1 MPATVTLEP
10 LFDDPSLPRFELPVE
25 LETMYGGPFGIAD
38 RSVYANFVSTIDGIV
53 ALPGVDRSSA
63 VISGGQPA
71 DRFVM
76 GLLRAAADAVVIGA
90 ETFRSHPGPWTAEAA
105 FPSHASGFATLR
117 GTITGS
123 DVSPR
128 LVVVT
133 RSGDLGDVSRVAPS
147 IVITTADAA
156 ERMGDVDERWEVVAL
171 PGAEVDVRA
180 VIDAVRERGA
190 DRILT
195 EGGPRLMG
203 QFLERRCVDEL
214 FLTVSPLMAGGY
226 EGRPVL
232 SHGAELLPDTVSR
245 GALRSVRR
253 AESHLFLRYSF
264 SSD

>member
-1 MPATVTLEP
+1 MPPTGTLEP
-10 LFDDPSLPRFELPVE
+10 LFDDPSLPRFELPPE
-25 LETMYGGPFGIAD
+25 LEATYGGSFGIAD

-53 ALPGVDRSSA
+53 ALPGVERSSA

-105 FPSHASGFATLR
+105 LPSHASGFATMR
-117 GTITGS
+117 RTITGS
-123 DVSPR
+123 DVPPR

-133 RSGDLGDVSRVAPS
+133 RSGDLGDISLVAPS
-147 IVITTADAA
+147 IVITTAEAA
-156 ERMGDVDERWEVVAL
+156 ERMRDVDEPWEIVAM
-171 PGAEVDVRA
+171 PGSEVDVRA
-180 VIDAVRERGA
+180 AIEAVRERGG

-214 FLTVSPLMAGGY
+214 FLTVSPLIAGGR
-226 EGRPVL
+226 EDRPVL
-232 SHGAELLPDTVSR
+232 SQGAELWPDTLSR
-245 GALRSVRR
+245 GALRGVRR
-253 AESHLFLRYSF
+253 AESHLFLRYSL
-264 SSD
+264 SPG